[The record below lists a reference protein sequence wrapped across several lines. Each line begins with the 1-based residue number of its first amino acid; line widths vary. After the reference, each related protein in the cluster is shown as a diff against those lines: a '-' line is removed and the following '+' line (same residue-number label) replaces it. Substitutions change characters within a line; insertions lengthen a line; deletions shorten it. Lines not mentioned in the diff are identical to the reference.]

1 MHFGG
6 NPFEHFAGMGGIPG
20 GIPGGMRGGG
30 SPPDTMEYYNLL
42 GVSREADDQEIKK
55 AFRKKAMKE
64 HPDRGGDAEKF
75 KKISEAYEVLIDS
88 EKRELYNQYGK
99 EGVEHAGRGGGGGHP
114 AEDIFGSIF
123 GNRQPSGPKKG
134 ETIAK
139 ALEVSLADVYNGRT
153 FKKKIERKLFE
164 KKLNKP
170 LKCPH
175 CNGVGRIKKMR
186 QIGPGMLQQF
196 EVPCEHCGGHGYN
209 VDVKI
214 EIKELE
220 VQVDKGMKHDQK
232 IKFKGEGHHVPEG
245 EAGDV
250 IYVVQVKEH
259 PVFERK
265 GPHLFMKKT
274 IILKD
279 ALCGVEFIVEHL
291 DGRFLVVKTGE
302 KEVIKP
308 DMMKI
313 VEGEGMPLRG
323 NPYQKGNLII
333 QFSVEFPETG
343 YFDEKKM
350 RVLEEVLPGSQNI
363 SGPPGA
369 EEYIMTEFNEEAA
382 KADYMA
388 NQEVYDSDEE
398 DEGFGRGQGGR
409 QGVQCAQS

>member
-6 NPFEHFAGMGGIPG
+6 NPFEHFAGMGGGMPG
-20 GIPGGMRGGG
+20 RG
-30 SPPDTMEYYNLL
+30 SQSPDTMEYYNLL
-42 GVSREADDQEIKK
+42 GVSRDAEDQEIKK

-88 EKRELYNQYGK
+88 EKRELYNKYGK
-99 EGVEHAGRGGGGGHP
+99 EGVEHAGRGSGHP

-123 GNRQPSGPKKG
+123 GNRRPSGPKKG
-134 ETIAK
+134 EIIAK
-139 ALEVSLADVYNGRT
+139 ELQVSLGDVYNGRT
-153 FKKKIERKLFE
+153 FKKRIERKLFE
-164 KKLNKP
+164 RKLDKP
-170 LKCPH
+170 LKCEH
-175 CNGVGRIKKMR
+175 CNGNGKIKKMR

-196 EVPCEHCGGHGYN
+196 EVPCDHCGGHGYN
-209 VDVKI
+209 VNVRM

-220 VQVDKGMKHDQK
+220 VQVEKGMKHDQK
-232 IKFKGEGHHVPEG
+232 IKFKGEGHNVPEG

-250 IYVVQVKEH
+250 IYVVKVKKH

-265 GPHLFMKKT
+265 GPHLFIKKT
-274 IILKD
+274 ITLKD
-279 ALCGVEFIVEHL
+279 ALCGVEFVVEHL
-291 DGRFLVVKTGE
+291 DGRFIVIKTGE
-302 KEVIKP
+302 KEIIKP

-333 QFSVEFPETG
+333 QFSIEFPNTG
-343 YFDEKKM
+343 YLDETNM
-350 RVLEEVLPGSQNI
+350 RILEKILPGSQNI

-369 EEYIMTEFNEEAA
+369 EEYIMAEFNPDAA
-382 KADYMA
+382 RADYMA

>member
-6 NPFEHFAGMGGIPG
+6 NPFEHFAGMGGM
-20 GIPGGMRGGG
+20 PGGMRGAS

-42 GVSREADDQEIKK
+42 GISREADDKEIKK

-99 EGVEHAGRGGGGGHP
+99 EGVEHVGRGGGGGGHP
-114 AEDIFGSIF
+114 AEDILGSIF
-123 GNRQPSGPKKG
+123 GNRRPSGPKKG
-134 ETIAK
+134 EAIVK
-139 ALEVSLADVYNGRT
+139 ALEVSLADLYNGRT
-153 FKKKIERKLFE
+153 FKKKFERKLFE
-164 KKLNKP
+164 KKLDKP
-170 LKCPH
+170 LKCQH
-175 CNGVGRIKKMR
+175 CNGQGRIKKMR

-196 EVPCEHCGGHGYN
+196 EVPCEHCDGHGYN
-209 VDVKI
+209 VDVKM
-214 EIKELE
+214 EKKELE
-220 VQVDKGMKHDQK
+220 VQVEKGMKHDQK
-232 IKFKGEGHHVPEG
+232 IKFKGKGHHVPEG

-250 IYVVQVKEH
+250 VYVVQVKEH

-274 IILKD
+274 IVLKD
-279 ALCGVEFIVEHL
+279 ALCGVEVVVEHL
-291 DGRFLVVKTGE
+291 DGRFLVIKTGE

-333 QFSVEFPETG
+333 QFSIEFPDTG
-343 YFDEKKM
+343 YFDEAKKQI
-350 RVLEEVLPGSQNI
+350 LKEVLPASENL

-388 NQEVYDSDEE
+388 NQEAYESDNE
-398 DEGFGRGQGGR
+398 DEGFERGQGGR

>member
-6 NPFEHFAGMGGIPG
+6 NPFEHFAGMGGSMPEQ
-20 GIPGGMRGGG
+20 G

-42 GVSREADDQEIKK
+42 GVSRDAQDQEIKK

-99 EGVEHAGRGGGGGHP
+99 EGVEHAGRGGRGGHP

-123 GNRQPSGPKKG
+123 GNRPPSGPKKG
-134 ETIAK
+134 ETIVK

-153 FKKKIERKLFE
+153 FKKKVERKLFE
-164 KKLNKP
+164 KKLHKP
-170 LKCPH
+170 LKCEH

-209 VDVKI
+209 VDVKM

-220 VQVDKGMKHDQK
+220 VQVEKGMKHNQK
-232 IKFKGEGHHVPEG
+232 IKFKGKGHHVPEG
-245 EAGDV
+245 EAGDI
-250 IYVVQVKEH
+250 IYVVQIKEH

-265 GPHLFMKKT
+265 GPHLFIKKT
-274 IILKD
+274 ITLKD
-279 ALCGVEFIVEHL
+279 ALCGVEFVIEHL
-291 DGRFLVVKTGE
+291 DGRFLVIKTGE
-302 KEVIKP
+302 KEVIEP

-333 QFSVEFPETG
+333 QFSIEFPNTG
-343 YFDEKKM
+343 YFDDAKM
-350 RVLEEVLPGSQNI
+350 QVLEKVLPSSQNL

-369 EEYIMTEFNEEAA
+369 EEYIMTEFNPDAA
-382 KADYMA
+382 RADYMA
-388 NQEVYDSDEE
+388 NQEAYDSDEE
-398 DEGFGRGQGGR
+398 DEGFGRGRGGR